1 MNCSD
6 DDVPSW
12 SISVG
17 GIRLASPRSVGV
29 GMAVAILYQ
38 SAPASENRSRRA
50 GACRGSNLVLFFFG
64 RASSSRPGW
73 SAVGCMLQTGS
84 HLGTRL
90 EGAGGIRTDFPGG
103 LPIQY

>member
-1 MNCSD
+1 MNSSD

-38 SAPASENRSRRA
+38 SALAIETARDARA
-50 GACRGSNLVLFFFG
+50 RVAARTLLFFFG

-90 EGAGGIRTDFPGG
+90 EGAGGIRTDPPGG